1 MESGRAGNSQGMYQQ
16 AFQFMGGPMSQ
27 ISNKFQAQNVLKMG
41 GIPGISP
48 IQQSNTCRFCQMTIP
63 LGGMDSHTSACEE
76 NPDNIILPCDFC
88 GEHYSLNEL
97 EKHLGACGL
106 NPSNQK
112 IGCES
117 CGSQVSLVQFE
128 NHIMTCTGKNHSHNV
143 NNKPAVNSNSGGGK
157 MITCMMCNAE
167 VAWNDYG
174 KHITTSCTENFVVP
188 MTTKGNSPVKKK
200 IVVEEEKEK
209 ECAICF
215 LEFGPLQEVKFLQ
228 CFHRY
233 HKDCIDSWNKKVR
246 SCPICLTS
254 IDE

>member
-27 ISNKFQAQNVLKMG
+27 ISNKFQSQNVLKMN

-48 IQQSNTCRFCQMTIP
+48 IQSSNICRFCQRTIP
-63 LGGMDSHTSACEE
+63 MGGMDSHTSACEE

-112 IGCES
+112 IVCES

-128 NHIMTCTGKNHSHNV
+128 NHIMNCNGHHSHYQKTG
-143 NNKPAVNSNSGGGK
+143 NKAATNTGGK
-157 MITCMMCNAE
+157 MITCMMCNAQVE
-167 VAWNDYG
+167 WNDYG
-174 KHITTSCTENFVVP
+174 KHITTSCSENFVP
-188 MTTKGNSPVKKK
+188 IMNTTKGSPMKK
-200 IVVEEEKEK
+200 EEEKEK

-233 HKDCIDSWNKKVR
+233 HKACIDSWNKKVR

>member
-1 MESGRAGNSQGMYQQ
+1 MESGRAGNSQGVYQQ

-27 ISNKFQAQNVLKMG
+27 ISNKFQPQNAFKLG

-48 IQQSNTCRFCQMTIP
+48 AQISNTSCRFCQRTIP
-63 LGGMDSHTSACEE
+63 VGGMDSHTSACEE

-112 IGCES
+112 IVCES
-117 CGSQVSLVQFE
+117 CGSQVSLIQFE
-128 NHIMTCTGKNHSHNV
+128 NHIMSCNGHRPQSQNHKAAAN
-143 NNKPAVNSNSGGGK
+143 PGTK
-157 MITCMMCNAE
+157 MITCMMCNAQ

-174 KHITTSCTENFVVP
+174 KHITTSCSENFVPIMNV
-188 MTTKGNSPVKKK
+188 TKGNPVKKEVL
-200 IVVEEEKEK
+200 VVEDEKEK

-215 LEFGPLQEVKFLQ
+215 LEFSPLQEVKFLQ